1 MKDAVYKISLDIHE
15 HGSQTAI
22 KAKNTDT
29 GRKLCISL
37 RSGGTP
43 YIIEDD
49 CYAVFKATKPDG
61 TILYNACTIENNEI
75 IYEFTPQT
83 CAAIGRCRCE
93 IALYGLDDKLI
104 TSPRFML
111 LVDGTIYPDDVV
123 ESTDEFSALTDLVGD
138 TLKFINEATEAA
150 KSANESAV
158 SANNATINANQA
170 AESASQAA
178 TAATQATQ
186 NANTAAGNANTA
198 TKNANEATN
207 RANEAT
213 QAANNA
219 TSSVSQ
225 ATERANEATN
235 NATLAADNAN
245 KAATKAAHTAK
256 SLMVVGEEKGEV
268 IALDDAIDQ
277 FLVGCRIFG
286 KTTQDGTPTPDAPVE
301 LVNVGDSGSIS
312 VKIASVNLAE
322 PMRVTAF
329 TDTGVTFSPT
339 VDGNMILNGTVSG
352 ELWKSIYRVATVKG
366 QTYTV
371 SGAIGV
377 RLVVWCTETEQQVAW
392 KEPNQPYI
400 SFTANSSKYVLCV
413 SHHDNET
420 FNNLRVDCTAYPG
433 TAPLPWT
440 PYNGQI
446 ATVSIPNGLPGI
458 PVASGGN
465 YTDANGQQWIC
476 DEIDLARG
484 VYVQRVLKKAF
495 TGSNGEGWEQGLN
508 TADGVER
515 YLSSRKSVNVTRR
528 PICSHFEC
536 VGSSAYILN
545 KEALCYG
552 SEGYYYDFAVATER
566 CPDLASWKAYLAEQY
581 ANGTPVTVCHL
592 LDTTIE
598 TPLSEEEL
606 AAYAALH
613 TYRNNATISNDASAH
628 MELEYVMDAKKYIDS
643 LVTGTIIPARV
654 E

>member
-29 GRKLCISL
+29 GRKLFVSL

-83 CAAIGRCRCE
+83 CAAVGRCRCE

-123 ESTDEFSALTDLVGD
+123 ESTDEFSALTALVGD
-138 TLKFINEATEAA
+138 TLKSINDATEAA
-150 KSANESAV
+150 KSANESAE
-158 SANNATINANQA
+158 SANNAKSNANQA

-178 TAATQATQ
+178 TAATQAIQ
-186 NANTAAGNANTA
+186 NANEATENANTA
-198 TKNANEATN
+198 TKNANEATS

-245 KAATKAAHTAK
+245 KAATQAAHTAK
-256 SLMVVGEEKGEV
+256 SLMVVGEAKGEV

-286 KTTQDGTPTPDAPVE
+286 KTVQDGTPTPDAPVD
-301 LVNVGDSGSIS
+301 LVSVGDSGSIT
-312 VKIASVNLAE
+312 VN
-322 PMRVTAF
+322 V
-329 TDTGVTFSPT
+329 
-339 VDGNMILNGTVSG
+339 NGEHEAQSM
-352 ELWKSIYRVATVKG
+352 SVAT
-366 QTYTV
+366 
-371 SGAIGV
+371 
-377 RLVVWCTETEQQVAW
+377 
-392 KEPNQPYI
+392 
-400 SFTANSSKYVLCV
+400 
-413 SHHDNET
+413 
-420 FNNLRVDCTAYPG
+420 
-433 TAPLPWT
+433 
-440 PYNGQI
+440 
-446 ATVSIPNGLPGI
+446 PNGLPGI
-458 PVASGGN
+458 PVTSGGN
-465 YTDANGQQWIC
+465 YTDANGQQWVC
-476 DEIDLARG
+476 DEIDFARG
-484 VYVQRVLKKAF
+484 VYIKRVKRVVLDGAESFSASWTLFNSCVAFNYPAADKLYTDDTTWATVICNILPGIKGHDYTHTDNVFGVGGLAYSITFKILKTDIGTVAKTNA
-495 TGSNGEGWEQGLN
+495 
-508 TADGVER
+508 
-515 YLSSRKSVNVTRR
+515 
-528 PICSHFEC
+528 
-536 VGSSAYILN
+536 
-545 KEALCYG
+545 EAL
-552 SEGYYYDFAVATER
+552 EE
-566 CPDLASWKAYLAEQY
+566 WKSYLAEKHAAGMPVVFVY
-581 ANGTPVTVCHL
+581 AIKP
-592 LDTTIE
+592 IE

-606 AAYAALH
+606 AAYASLH
-613 TYRNNATISNDASAH
+613 TYRDHTTVSNDASAH
-628 MELEYVMDAKKYIDS
+628 MEIEYVMDAKKYIDS
-643 LVTGTIIPARV
+643 LVNPSGIIPATV